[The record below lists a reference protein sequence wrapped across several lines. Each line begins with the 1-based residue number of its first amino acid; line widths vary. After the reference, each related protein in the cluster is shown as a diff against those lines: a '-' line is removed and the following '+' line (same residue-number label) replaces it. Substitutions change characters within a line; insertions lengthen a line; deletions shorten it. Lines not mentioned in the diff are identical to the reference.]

1 MIDFGGATFEKDHH
15 TRLIQTRQYRAPEVI
30 LETGTWDT
38 SSDIWSMACILSELY
53 MGELLF
59 DTHEDFEHIAMI
71 EKQCGAIPLCMA
83 KQCRSEVILKQFL
96 TSGSAYEEDLV

>member
-1 MIDFGGATFEKDHH
+1 MAPLSKIQWMKPLKTDVKIIDFGGATFQKDHH
-15 TRLIQTRQYRAPEVI
+15 TSLIQTRQYRAPEVI
-30 LETGTWDT
+30 LDCKTWSM

-71 EKQCGAIPLCMA
+71 EK
-83 KQCRSEVILKQFL
+83 
-96 TSGSAYEEDLV
+96 